1 MSNLLITFFSRL
13 YKFDETGTK
22 VELTSDFGCILEPC
36 EWFTDR
42 NKGLANYLNVP
53 YRKYVSYIRY
63 RYVKGYIK
71 FEVLLKVDPETKI
84 KGNGEITVVEYVKNF
99 ISVQLSDGW
108 GENGIYIIETGRYG
122 DKATVCMA
130 DFDNILSY
138 GEFREKDSIF
148 QVGDSLAYRE
158 NSGGENLLGKIVN
171 IKYDNQLD
179 DLLYTFENSG
189 EEEENVLIFIEAY
202 KLYGM
207 F

>member
-1 MSNLLITFFSRL
+1 MLNLSVTFFSRL

-36 EWFTDR
+36 EWLTDR
-42 NKGLANYLNVP
+42 NKGLVNYLNVP
-53 YRKYVSYIRY
+53 YKKYVSYIRY

-71 FEVLLKVDPETKI
+71 FEVLLKVDPGTKV
-84 KGNGEITVVEYVKNF
+84 KGDDVTIVEYIKKF

-108 GENGIYIIETGRYG
+108 GENGIYVIESGRYG

-158 NSGGENLLGKIVN
+158 NSGGENLLGKIIN
-171 IKYDNQLD
+171 IKYDSQLD
-179 DLLYTFENSG
+179 DLLYTFEDSS
-189 EEEENVLIFIEAY
+189 EEEENILIYIEAF
-202 KLYGM
+202 KL
-207 F
+207 